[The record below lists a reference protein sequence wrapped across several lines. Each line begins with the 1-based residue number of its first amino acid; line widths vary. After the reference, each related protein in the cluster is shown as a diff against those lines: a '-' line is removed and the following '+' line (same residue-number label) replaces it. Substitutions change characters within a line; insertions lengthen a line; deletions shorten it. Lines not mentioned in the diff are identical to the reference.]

1 MEKIKVLIVE
11 DHEMVVLGVKHLLTY
26 YRDIQVIGVAINGN
40 EAIEKTEELSPD
52 IVIMDISLPDISGIE
67 ATKKI
72 LVKNQDIKIIFHT
85 SLVDEENIVAGFD
98 AGAFGYVP
106 KNFKAEDL
114 VEAIRSVHS
123 GNKYLKGVV
132 SEIFVESFLK
142 QKDEKKAKSSIPLTE
157 RELEILQNIASGL
170 TNSQIAEKL
179 FISVRTVEVHKA
191 NILKKLN
198 FNTTADLVRY
208 AIKHRLIII

>member
-26 YRDIQVIGVAINGN
+26 YRDIQVIGVATNGK
-40 EAIEKTEELSPD
+40 EAVEKTAELAPD

-67 ATKKI
+67 ATKQI
-72 LVKNQDIKIIFHT
+72 LEKNQDVRIIFHT
-85 SLVDEENIVAGFD
+85 SLVDEENIVEGFD
-98 AGAFGYVP
+98 SGAYGYVP

-114 VEAIRSVHS
+114 VEAIRSVHA
-123 GNKYLKGVV
+123 GNKFLKGVV

-142 QKDEKKAKSSIPLTE
+142 QKDEKKTKSNIPLTD

-198 FNTTADLVRY
+198 FNTTADIVRY
-208 AIKHRLIII
+208 AIKNRLISL